1 MSANREYKD
10 SVFSLY
16 LSEPARLIEVYNAVA
31 NTDYPLDTPVEI
43 NTLTDALYKNQIND
57 LSFILDNQIVVLIEH
72 QSTINENMA
81 LRLFLYSAR
90 VYEKMVKS
98 DAIYRKKRIKIPV
111 PRFIVLY
118 NGNEPYPE
126 HGVQKLSDSFVF
138 QQENPQLELNIDIY
152 NINYEVNAEIVQKS
166 RSLAEYSWLVGQIR
180 ANQADGLTLEEA
192 IKQAIEYGIEH
203 DIMREFL
210 EANGAEVE
218 NMLFTEWNM
227 DEALAVSKEEG
238 FEDGFEDGVAYGVER
253 GREEGEKIGLEKG
266 EQKEREKTIRALKDV
281 LEPEVI
287 AAKLKQPMEYV
298 RKVLE
303 ETMVVSEADGPK
315 YEAKPCME
323 RQGTEE

>member
-1 MSANREYKD
+1 MTANREYKD

-16 LSEPARLIEVYNAVA
+16 LSNPERLIEVYNAVA
-31 NTDYPLDTPVEI
+31 NTDYPADTPVEI
-43 NTLTDALYKNQIND
+43 NTLTDVLYKNQIND
-57 LSFILDNQIVVLIEH
+57 LSFVLDGQVVVLIEH

-90 VYEKMVKS
+90 VYEKITKQKPL
-98 DAIYRKKRIKIPV
+98 YKKKRVKIPV

-152 NINYEVNAEIVQKS
+152 NINDELNAEIVQRSK
-166 RSLAEYSWLVGQIR
+166 SLAEYSRFIGQIKSNLR
-180 ANQADGLTLEEA
+180 DGLTLEAA

-210 EANGAEVE
+210 EVHGTEVA
-218 NMLFTEWNM
+218 NMLLSGWNM

-238 FEDGFEDGVAYGVER
+238 YEDGFEDGE
-253 GREEGEKIGLEKG
+253 
-266 EQKEREKTIRALKDV
+266 EQKQQELIRAFSDLLTPEQIASKLHKPVEYVLDV
-281 LEPEVI
+281 LNNPVYVGEEM
-287 AAKLKQPMEYV
+287 AAY
-298 RKVLE
+298 
-303 ETMVVSEADGPK
+303 T
-315 YEAKPCME
+315 
-323 RQGTEE
+323 GTKKE